1 MVVSNMSVDQS
12 LHYYVNPSPELKKK
26 CSVGA
31 PGKDL
36 GLSTGLDD
44 YII

>member
-1 MVVSNMSVDQS
+1 MVVSVDQS
-12 LHYYVNPSPELKKK
+12 LPYYVNPSPELKKN

-36 GLSTGLDD
+36 GLSTGPDD
-44 YII
+44 SIT